1 MTKRVGA
8 PSHGGKTRVFICGGD
23 ERLGLDP
30 DETKCPNVENH
41 ALHPL
46 GYADWHEWA
55 SEKNKTHKNSKCD
68 GCGRFTIWTPRVKR
82 PSAATP
88 TGRDTPEENND

>member
-55 SEKNKTHKNSKCD
+55 RAKNKTHKNSKCD

-88 TGRDTPEENND
+88 TGREGQE